1 MIEKLRPMLAC
12 KTPEDLS
19 ILNFPVLHSPKL
31 DGIRCL
37 ITEQG
42 PMSRTMKP
50 IRNEHVCSTL
60 SDPTLIGLDGE
71 LIVGDP
77 TSKTV
82 YRDTNSA
89 VMSIKGSPDFTYYV
103 FDRWDLYEHPF
114 SDRLSALEDLYATGV
129 LQAPVKLHRHSLAR
143 DVYQLLE
150 AEERALEAGYEG
162 LVTRLPDA
170 PYKFNRSTLKEQGM
184 VKIKRFEDAEAE
196 VIGVEELM
204 HNGNEAELDERGYT
218 KRSSRKAGKI
228 PGGVLGALICRT
240 PEGQE
245 FDIGTGYTAE
255 ERARIWSRRSS
266 VVGMLAKYKS
276 FRYGVKDKPRHA
288 VFLGFRHKEDL

>member
-37 ITEQG
+37 ITEAG

-50 IRNEHVCSTL
+50 IRNEHVQSILT
-60 SDPTLIGLDGE
+60 DPKLIGLDGE
-71 LIVGDP
+71 LIMGDP

-129 LQAPVKLHRHSLAR
+129 LQAPVALHRHSLAR
-143 DVYQLLE
+143 DVFELLE

-170 PYKFNRSTLKEQGM
+170 PYKFNRSTIKEQGM

-218 KRSSRKAGKI
+218 KRSSAAAGQV
-228 PGGVLGALICRT
+228 PMGVLGALVCKT
-240 PEGQE
+240 DSGVE
-245 FDIGTGYTAE
+245 FNIGTGFTAE
-255 ERARIWSRRSS
+255 ERARIWSIRTS
-266 VVGMLAKYKS
+266 VVGMLVKYKS
-276 FRYGVKDKPRHA
+276 FHIGVKDKPRHS
-288 VFLGFRHKEDL
+288 VFLGFRDEEDV

>member
-19 ILNFPVLHSPKL
+19 ALNFPVLHSPKL

-50 IRNEHVCSTL
+50 IRNEHVQSLLT
-60 SDPTLIGLDGE
+60 DPKLIGLDGE

-89 VMSIKGSPDFTYYV
+89 VMSIKGQPEFTYYV

-129 LQAPVKLHRHSLAR
+129 LKAPVTLHRHSLA
-143 DVYQLLE
+143 VSVFELLE

-170 PYKFNRSTLKEQGM
+170 SYKFNRSTIREQGM

-218 KRSSRKAGKI
+218 KRSSAQAGQV
-228 PGGVLGALICRT
+228 PMGVMGALICQT
-240 PEGQE
+240 PEGVE
-245 FDIGTGYTAE
+245 FKMGTGFTAE
-255 ERARIWSRRSS
+255 ERARIWSIRSS
-266 VVGMLAKYKS
+266 VVGMLVKYKS
-276 FRYGVKDKPRHA
+276 FLVGVKDKPRHP
-288 VFLGFRHKEDL
+288 VFLGFRDEEDV